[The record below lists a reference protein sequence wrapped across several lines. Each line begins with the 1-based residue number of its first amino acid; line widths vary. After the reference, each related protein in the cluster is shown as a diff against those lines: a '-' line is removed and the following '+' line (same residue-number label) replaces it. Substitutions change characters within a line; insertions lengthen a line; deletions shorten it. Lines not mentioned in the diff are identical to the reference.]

1 MEVAGI
7 PILTFVAF
15 ILTIVAFVV
24 DLIGFAAPYWFY
36 FELAGNTRYGGIWK
50 ICTTSA
56 STTTCADYV
65 DYPSLDTW
73 FEAVQAMEV
82 LGFLCLL
89 AALVVVILKLFVIK
103 DKAILKWV
111 IVGCLAAA
119 AAFILIGVCVY
130 GGKGPTFYTDNLHFA
145 FAFVIIGALLA
156 IIAAILFC
164 LEK

>member
-36 FELAGNTRYGGIWK
+36 FELAGNTHYGGIWK

-65 DYPSLDTW
+65 DYPSLDS
-73 FEAVQAMEV
+73 
-82 LGFLCLL
+82 
-89 AALVVVILKLFVIK
+89 K
-103 DKAILKWV
+103 
-111 IVGCLAAA
+111 
-119 AAFILIGVCVY
+119 
-130 GGKGPTFYTDNLHFA
+130 
-145 FAFVIIGALLA
+145 
-156 IIAAILFC
+156 
-164 LEK
+164 